1 MRQTEKDEFGFD
13 LRSHME
19 FTTGELH
26 NTQYTKKEA
35 IKRQFVNL
43 IQHFFY
49 SFVGNLQGFNRL
61 I

>member
-13 LRSHME
+13 LCSHME

-26 NTQYTKKEA
+26 NTGYTKTEP

-43 IQHFFY
+43 VQVFFFLCRK
-49 SFVGNLQGFNRL
+49 SAGV
-61 I
+61 